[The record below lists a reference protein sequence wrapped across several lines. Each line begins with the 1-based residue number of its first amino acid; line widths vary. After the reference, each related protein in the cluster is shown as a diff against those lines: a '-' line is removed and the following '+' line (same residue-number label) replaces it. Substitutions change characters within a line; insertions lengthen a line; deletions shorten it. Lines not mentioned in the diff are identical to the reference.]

1 VSNKTK
7 GPKEQTLAKTT
18 YVWGRRTLVLITIT
32 LIRYPRWRLISW
44 KLQNTVT
51 LVFGA
56 VVRQNGQKCTITFV
70 FGAVVRQTI
79 LPYYSTKDKCYST
92 FLSILPYYST
102 KDKCYSTFL
111 SILPYYSTK
120 DKCYSTFV
128 LYFISSHLKSSSY
141 TMSTMQFHSNKLS
154 ITAIYNIFEK
164 RTILTPL
171 LEL

>member
-70 FGAVVRQTI
+70 FGAVVRQNGQ
-79 LPYYSTKDKCYST
+79 KCT
-92 FLSILPYYST
+92 V
-102 KDKCYSTFL
+102 
-111 SILPYYSTK
+111 
-120 DKCYSTFV
+120 TFV
-128 LYFISSHLKSSSY
+128 FGAVVRQNGQKCTITFVFGAVVRQTGQKCTITFVFGAVVRQNGQKCTIPFLPFYKKCCHGFLYHYHVIRNYFY
-141 TMSTMQFHSNKLS
+141 
-154 ITAIYNIFEK
+154 
-164 RTILTPL
+164 
-171 LEL
+171 